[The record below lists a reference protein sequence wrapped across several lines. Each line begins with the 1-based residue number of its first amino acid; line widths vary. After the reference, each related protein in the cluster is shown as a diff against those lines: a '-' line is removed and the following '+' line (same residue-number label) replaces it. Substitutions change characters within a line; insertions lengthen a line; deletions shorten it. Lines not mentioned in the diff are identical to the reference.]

1 MIKLLI
7 ISLFRGV
14 LTEMIPEDQT
24 LCRSE
29 SKIGTKI
36 RTEILYRNFQGIFR
50 GNKGYYSGA
59 VTTASFF
66 FRYPYVE
73 GVFLIPIWR

>member
-7 ISLFRGV
+7 INLFRDV

-36 RTEILYRNFQGIFR
+36 RTEILYRNFQGIF
-50 GNKGYYSGA
+50 GGKGYYSGA